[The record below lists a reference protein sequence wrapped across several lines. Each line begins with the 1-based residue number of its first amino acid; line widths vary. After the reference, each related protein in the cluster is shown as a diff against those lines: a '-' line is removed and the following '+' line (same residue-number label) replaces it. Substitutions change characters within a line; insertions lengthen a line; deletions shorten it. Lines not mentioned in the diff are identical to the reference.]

1 MQVDWGLGVA
11 FVGERYFAR
20 VTVADQFGDLWTA
33 DAKCAAA
40 RSVHCCRFLYFAV
53 AIWTKPWR
61 LSHTLKQ
68 GLRTLLGDAG
78 WPPM

>member
-11 FVGERYFAR
+11 FVGERYLAS

-40 RSVHCCRFLYFAV
+40 QLAHCCKFCHFAV
-53 AIWTKPWR
+53 ALWTKP
-61 LSHTLKQ
+61 
-68 GLRTLLGDAG
+68 
-78 WPPM
+78 